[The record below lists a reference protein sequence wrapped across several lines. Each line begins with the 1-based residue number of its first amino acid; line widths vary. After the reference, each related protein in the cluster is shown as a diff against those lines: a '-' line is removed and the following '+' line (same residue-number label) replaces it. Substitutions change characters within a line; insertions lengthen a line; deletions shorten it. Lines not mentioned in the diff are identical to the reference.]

1 VRANKFFEQNTQVR
15 PLNPNEIN
23 LGEKNTVI
31 QEKLEPGSQEFL
43 RLYEQL
49 VILTANF
56 QKIAFLIIGA
66 RPQFE
71 PNYEELIKYAHFLQ
85 GSIATITKKLTRIQ
99 DIKTQDLRNFNITR
113 HNLITSSDEN
123 ENSGPTFSSPAS
135 GKKNNPSKNIT
146 QNLISSGPIP
156 LKLKPTVV
164 VNGKLA
170 VLYGQKLSEEKKAL
184 GISYKTSPSSEVF
197 APRAGKIV
205 FAGTFK
211 GLGKLLI
218 IECSNEYHLLMAGMG
233 RIDAKLGTLVSAGQ
247 HVATMDTKKNRD
259 PTLYLELRRNGKTV
273 DPSPWLLSG
282 PN

>member
-1 VRANKFFEQNTQVR
+1 MRANKFFEQNNQVR
-15 PLNPNEIN
+15 PLNQNEIN
-23 LGEKNTVI
+23 LGAKNTVI
-31 QEKLEPGSQEFL
+31 QEKLEPSGQEFL

-56 QKIAFLIIGA
+56 QKMAFLIIGA
-66 RPQFE
+66 RPRFE
-71 PNYEELIKYAHFLQ
+71 QNYEKLIKGAHFLQ

-123 ENSGPTFSSPAS
+123 ENSGQNFSSLAS
-135 GKKNNPSKNIT
+135 GKESKPSKNIT

-156 LKLKPTVV
+156 LKVNPTVV

-184 GISYKTSPSSEVF
+184 GISYKTSSGSEIL
-197 APRAGKIV
+197 APRAGKMV
-205 FAGTFK
+205 FAETFK

-218 IECSNEYHLLMAGMG
+218 IECSIEYHLLMAGMG

-247 HVATMDTKKNRD
+247 HVATVDTKKNRD
-259 PTLYLELRRNGKTV
+259 PTLYLELRRNGDTV
-273 DPSPWLLSG
+273 DPSPWLVSG

>member
-1 VRANKFFEQNTQVR
+1 MRANKFFEQNTQVR

-71 PNYEELIKYAHFLQ
+71 PNYEELIKCAHFLQ

-135 GKKNNPSKNIT
+135 RKENKPSKNIT
-146 QNLISSGPIP
+146 QNLTSSGPIP
-156 LKLKPTVV
+156 LKLNPTVV

-170 VLYGQKLSEEKKAL
+170 VLYGQKLSEEKKAF
-184 GISYKTSPSSEVF
+184 GIFYKTSPGSEIF

>member
-1 VRANKFFEQNTQVR
+1 MRASKFFEQNTQVR
-15 PLNPNEIN
+15 PLNQNEIN
-23 LGEKNTVI
+23 LRGKNTVFQKKI
-31 QEKLEPGSQEFL
+31 ELSSQEFL

-56 QKIAFLIIGA
+56 QKIAFLIIRA
-66 RPQFE
+66 RPQFD
-71 PNYEELIKYAHFLQ
+71 PNFEKLIKGAHFLQ
-85 GSIATITKKLTRIQ
+85 GSITTITKKLTRIQ

-113 HNLITSSDEN
+113 QNLINSSDEN
-123 ENSGPTFSSPAS
+123 ENSGPNFSSLAS
-135 GKKNNPSKNIT
+135 GKENKPSKNIT
-146 QNLISSGPIP
+146 QNLTSSGPIP
-156 LKLKPTVV
+156 LKLNPTVV

-211 GLGKLLI
+211 GLGELLI
-218 IECSNEYHLLMAGMG
+218 IKCSNEYHLLMAGMG
-233 RIDAKLGTLVSAGQ
+233 RIDAKLGTLVTAGQ

-259 PTLYLELRRNGKTV
+259 PTLYLELRRNGDTV
-273 DPSPWLLSG
+273 DPSPWLVSG